1 MKLNA
6 TVEKKIN
13 LNFNPEEIAKDV
25 VLVSVDDI
33 VHNVEFELEN
43 LVNIESSGDVDF
55 YDLDESIQNEMY
67 AKVLEQ
73 VIAKLPKTWKE
84 YLNESDQTLF
94 SFWRLGDGSPEPKY
108 YITSLHKKSI
118 HFLKKF
124 LFSLFS

>member
-25 VLVSVDDI
+25 VLASIDDI
-33 VHNVEFELEN
+33 VHNVEIELEN
-43 LVNIESSGDVDF
+43 LVDIESEGDVDF
-55 YDLDESIQNEMY
+55 YDLDESIQNEMF

-84 YLNESDQTLF
+84 YLNESD
-94 SFWRLGDGSPEPKY
+94 
-108 YITSLHKKSI
+108 
-118 HFLKKF
+118 
-124 LFSLFS
+124 